1 VTANRALFLFAY
13 TCSGLAGLV
22 YEVSWTR
29 LLTLYL
35 GHTTAAASAVVAAFL
50 GGLAFGAAGGGRVAT
65 RTSPR
70 QALFVYLGLETLVIV
85 AALALPLEL
94 RAATPLLKWSYGDA
108 AAGWLFPTV
117 RLLLCLILIF
127 VPASALGA
135 TFPMAV
141 RWFAHDS
148 RNAAQ
153 SSGALYAMNT
163 AGAAIGALLAGFVLI
178 PVIGLSGTT
187 YVAIAAT
194 AVALAAVA
202 VVAAREG
209 SRSASVPLEPPEP
222 VRPRG
227 RQRKGKR
234 STSDVSPSAVPSH
247 EWTVAA
253 ILGLSGFAALM
264 HEIAWTRILSLIL
277 GPTVYAFAATLAVV
291 ILGVAIGSGLGTAIV
306 GRTRDAAGWLT
317 ATMIG
322 AALTAA
328 WTYSLA
334 GNRIPRLLAQQFAA
348 SPDLFER
355 FLNPGTTLAAAL
367 ILPTALCLGAA
378 FPLALSLLGKA
389 EDSAARRFGLV
400 YAVNTLGAVSGS
412 LAAGFLFIPRFG
424 LQPTLWIV
432 SGCLLAAALLTVA
445 QGRLTKSARAAAALA
460 SVAAVALSAAGPPW
474 DRELMASGA
483 YLYARYVPKDLDLET
498 LLKAGTL
505 LYYREGAA
513 ATVSVKRLTGT
524 TTLAVDGKVDA
535 SNRGDMLTQNLVAH
549 LPLLIHENP
558 RDVAVIGLGSGVT
571 LGAALKHPIARA
583 DVIEISPEV
592 VEASRFFADE
602 NHRALED
609 HRTNLIVGDG
619 RSHLQL
625 TNRRYDVVISEPS
638 NPWIAGVAALFTRE
652 FFVAA
657 RERLAPGGII
667 CQWAHTYTISDP
679 ALRSVVATFTS
690 VFPDATAWLVG
701 GDDLLLIASAPDPDR
716 PDRPALGSR
725 LDNIGRSWSRPGVAE
740 DLREVGAVEPFT
752 LLSLYAAGPSE
763 LSRYSNGAPLL
774 TDDRMTLEFSGPR
787 DLHEAGAG
795 NNRAT
800 LAALFDR
807 QAAPAA
813 VRHSWSAV
821 GATQWRNRAAMLA
834 QSDVHALAYE
844 DYKQALLLD
853 PRDVAAFDGLVKSA
867 VLAARTAEALA
878 WTNGLTP
885 HVPEALVAASK
896 LHMANGSHA
905 AAVDAANRA
914 SQATPVYPRAFE
926 QLASLAADTGD
937 VVELDIALAKLK
949 ELAPE
954 TAATHYYAAASA
966 FMHGRFAESFREAER
981 AIAIDPEYAATY
993 DLIGAAYTKLGQPEK
1008 ARDAFLTSLRFDAHD
1023 STAYT
1028 NLGLLELTAGN
1039 HRVAANYF
1047 AEALGLDPHSPAA
1060 RQGLTKAQIGVSN

>member
-1 VTANRALFLFAY
+1 MRALFLFAY

-50 GGLAFGAAGGGRVAT
+50 GGLAFGAAAGGRVAT
-65 RTSPR
+65 RLSPR
-70 QALFVYLGLETLVIV
+70 QALFAYVGLEATVAI
-85 AALALPLEL
+85 AALVLPLEL
-94 RAATPLLKWSYGDA
+94 RAATPLLRWAYGDA
-108 AAGWLFPTV
+108 AAGLLFPAV
-117 RLLLCLILIF
+117 RLLLCVILIF
-127 VPASALGA
+127 VPAVALGA

-163 AGAAIGALLAGFVLI
+163 VGAAIGALLAGFVLI
-178 PVIGLSGTT
+178 PAIGLSGTI

-194 AVALAAVA
+194 AVAAAGVA
-202 VVAAREG
+202 VVAARARDEVAV
-209 SRSASVPLEPPEP
+209 ASVEPPESL
-222 VRPRG
+222 RARS
-227 RQRKGKR
+227 RHKKTRR
-234 STSDVSPSAVPSH
+234 STSH
-247 EWTVAA
+247 EPRPAAPIPDWTVAT

-306 GRTRDAAGWLT
+306 GRTRNAAGWLT
-317 ATMIG
+317 ATLIG

-334 GNRIPRLLAQQFAA
+334 GNRIPRLLAQQFALA
-348 SPDLFER
+348 PDLFER
-355 FLNPGTTLAAAL
+355 FLNPGTTLTAAL

-378 FPLALSLLGKA
+378 FPLALSLLDSA
-389 EDSAARRFGLV
+389 QDSAARRFGLV
-400 YAVNTLGAVSGS
+400 YAVNTLGAVAGS
-412 LAAGFLFIPRFG
+412 LAAGFLFIPRLG

-432 SGCLLAAALLTVA
+432 SGCLLAAALLTTL
-445 QGRLTKSARAAAALA
+445 QGQLSKFARTAAALA
-460 SVAAVALSAAGPPW
+460 SIAAVAVIAAGPPW
-474 DRELMASGA
+474 DRELLASGA

-549 LPLLIHENP
+549 LPLLIHEKP

-583 DVIEISPEV
+583 DVIEISAEV
-592 VEASRFFADE
+592 VEASRFFAEE

-609 HRTNLIVGDG
+609 SRTHLIVGDG

-625 TNRRYDVVISEPS
+625 TNRQYDVIISEPS

-652 FFVAA
+652 FFLAA

-701 GDDLLLIASAPDPDR
+701 GDDLLLIASR
-716 PDRPALGSR
+716 PDSDSPAGSSLGAR
-725 LDNIGRSWSRPGVAE
+725 LDTIERSWSRRGVAE
-740 DLREVGAVEPFT
+740 DLQEVGAVEPFT
-752 LLSLYAAGPSE
+752 LFSLYAAGPND
-763 LSRYSNGAPLL
+763 LDRYSSGAPLL

-807 QAAPAA
+807 DRAPPA
-813 VRHSWSAV
+813 VRDSWAAV

-834 QSDVHALAYE
+834 RSDVHALAYE
-844 DYKQALLLD
+844 DYKRALVLD
-853 PRDVAAFDGLVKSA
+853 ARDGAAFDGLVKSA
-867 VLAARTAEALA
+867 VLAALTADALT
-878 WTNGLTP
+878 WIKSLTP
-885 HVPEALVAASK
+885 EVPEALVAVSR
-896 LHMANGSHA
+896 LHMASGSHA
-905 AAVDAANRA
+905 AAVEAANRA
-914 SQATPVYPRAFE
+914 SELTPVYPPAFE

-949 ELAPE
+949 EVAPD
-954 TAATHYYAAASA
+954 TAATHYYTAASA
-966 FMHGRFAESFREAER
+966 FMHGRFEESFREAER
-981 AIAIDPEYAATY
+981 AIAIDPKYAATY

-1047 AEALGLDPHSPAA
+1047 AEALGLDPHSPTA